1 MNMPAA
7 YIKDIAD
14 ILIDV
19 YGDAEITE
27 MGSKPG
33 EKLDEML
40 ISKHE
45 AVMSYKYD
53 DAYFVILPFNPKQ
66 ALIDKYSNLEKFS
79 EEEFS
84 SKTFIMKDDAIK
96 QMLKKGNFI

>member
-1 MNMPAA
+1 MPAA

-14 ILIDV
+14 ILISV
-19 YGDAEITE
+19 YGNAEIIE

-45 AVMSYKYD
+45 AVMSYRYD

-66 ALIDKYSNLEKFS
+66 ALVDKYKNLEKFS